1 MTQNNDND
9 KAAVPGEELVDTSR
23 FVVCSKNSQM
33 LDQKV
38 YYPPF

>member
-23 FVVCSKNSQM
+23 FVVCGKDSQK
-33 LDQKV
+33 LGQKI
-38 YYPPF
+38 YDSLF